1 MEVAKRRA
9 VIKQN
14 AAKKK
19 EVGGQVPV
27 VTGLSEPS
35 IKRKFLEKQ
44 GRLPKKPKI
53 ILELIVGLKAKGR
66 KTVTP
71 AKHGARKGLMKGPST
86 TQEKPLVLLR
96 EDSKYALEKLSSILM
111 SKDYEDLSN
120 HTTKAMGESGLFCI
134 AQVRHVRPYSFYPIH
149 LPPSLTIFFSSNG
162 DDEGTNGTVLEP

>member
-44 GRLPKKPKI
+44 GRLPKKPKT

-71 AKHGARKGLMKGPST
+71 AKHGARKGLMKGLST
-86 TQEKPLVLLR
+86 T
-96 EDSKYALEKLSSILM
+96 
-111 SKDYEDLSN
+111 
-120 HTTKAMGESGLFCI
+120 
-134 AQVRHVRPYSFYPIH
+134 
-149 LPPSLTIFFSSNG
+149 
-162 DDEGTNGTVLEP
+162 